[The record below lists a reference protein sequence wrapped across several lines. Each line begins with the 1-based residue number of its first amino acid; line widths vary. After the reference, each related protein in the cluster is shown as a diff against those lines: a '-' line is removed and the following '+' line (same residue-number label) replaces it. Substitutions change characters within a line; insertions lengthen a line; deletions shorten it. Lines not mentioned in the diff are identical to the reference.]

1 MSTFPRNLL
10 NKDALDIL
18 VDILEEKN
26 AERRTAKG
34 KLGPRVK
41 NIQQAEEIL
50 SIIKERSCKLLGLEE
65 SRINTPRIIVRDR
78 LTFFPKQSVK
88 LHLLYW
94 SIGTGLLMLNSPIL
108 EPGAASWMVK
118 GSVIFI
124 FVAPTLISRRVKL
137 NIEHECG
144 YVNILG
150 NGTIHIDQLPYEQF
164 HSYLA
169 HEYAHHLFFY
179 LSEDSQQEPWL
190 KEGWARFFQWQLM
203 KELYNE
209 SGNGAYL
216 THVLEQVVG
225 EIKFACQ
232 LLSGVLL
239 TKLPWKVRRIS
250 TIYNSNPLWRLFTGS
265 PGFNAKRLIDY
276 SIGTASYFWAERK
289 IGLQEM
295 FKNKLFVD
303 FN

>member
-65 SRINTPRIIVRDR
+65 SRISTPRIIVRDR

-124 FVAPTLISRRVKL
+124 FVA
-137 NIEHECG
+137 
-144 YVNILG
+144 
-150 NGTIHIDQLPYEQF
+150 
-164 HSYLA
+164 
-169 HEYAHHLFFY
+169 
-179 LSEDSQQEPWL
+179 
-190 KEGWARFFQWQLM
+190 
-203 KELYNE
+203 
-209 SGNGAYL
+209 
-216 THVLEQVVG
+216 
-225 EIKFACQ
+225 
-232 LLSGVLL
+232 
-239 TKLPWKVRRIS
+239 
-250 TIYNSNPLWRLFTGS
+250 
-265 PGFNAKRLIDY
+265 
-276 SIGTASYFWAERK
+276 
-289 IGLQEM
+289 
-295 FKNKLFVD
+295 
-303 FN
+303 